1 MMMKMTMMFPEGKK
15 GDVQHPPVGYEDAG
29 GSRQRRR
36 KRRKRR
42 PQQRVSRRKS
52 HRVVGFAPK
61 HLLAREHSRRHHP
74 KASSSLVSVSR
85 EWMNNEWIKKGRRRL
100 CRFLFTHPK
109 KALFSSRER
118 SRMYDASY
126 GSRRALL
133 EARPGAETFEYIHLL
148 VNSHLGF
155 CL

>member
-1 MMMKMTMMFPEGKK
+1 MINSVLLVGKGVPDAIAFRERKNAMMKMMMMMKMTMMFPEGKK

-85 EWMNNEWIKKGRRRL
+85 E
-100 CRFLFTHPK
+100 
-109 KALFSSRER
+109 
-118 SRMYDASY
+118 
-126 GSRRALL
+126 
-133 EARPGAETFEYIHLL
+133 
-148 VNSHLGF
+148 
-155 CL
+155 